1 VECEIRGGKR
11 GGRCDQ
17 GKEQKKMVKANYRD
31 NIIAMIDR
39 QRDKGLSKYGEV
51 LEDNVTLTVD
61 QRLEHIQEELIDAL
75 MYIEHLRAAVLDK
88 LTANDFQRAAMRTAS
103 GMNYDNAGGNG
114 LLLNGVMGLNG
125 ESGECIDIMKKH
137 IFQGHELD
145 REHLIEELGDTAWYL
160 AVCCEGLGVSLEE
173 VMRGNIDKLKARYP
187 EGFDKA
193 RSINRNG
200 EKTYT
205 FEEVKAELGLD
216 DGAEEKVRRKT
227 YLEDLLERLPGAR
240 MNGVHPEAC
249 RAKLYGDCE
258 CTELSSCEI
267 CWNEVM
273 PE

>member
-1 VECEIRGGKR
+1 
-11 GGRCDQ
+11 
-17 GKEQKKMVKANYRD
+17 MVKANYRD

-51 LEDNVTLTVD
+51 LEDNSTLTVD

-75 MYIEHLRAAVLDK
+75 MYVEHLRAAVLDK

-103 GMNYDNAGGNG
+103 GMNYDSAGENG

-125 ESGECIDIMKKH
+125 EAGECIDIMKKH

-145 REHLIEELGDTAWYL
+145 REHMIEELGDVAWYL
-160 AVCCEGLGVSLEE
+160 AVACEGIGVSLEE
-173 VMRGNIDKLKARYP
+173 IMRGNIDKLKARYP

-205 FEEVKAELGLD
+205 FEEVKVELGLNAKPK
-216 DGAEEKVRRKT
+216 GGVHRKT
-227 YLEDLLERLPGAR
+227 YLEDFLEKFPNAPMESEGEPA
-240 MNGVHPEAC
+240 AC
-249 RAKLYGDCE
+249 RRGIYSDGPMSCKME
-258 CTELSSCEI
+258 CRE

>member
-1 VECEIRGGKR
+1 
-11 GGRCDQ
+11 
-17 GKEQKKMVKANYRD
+17 MVKANYRD

-75 MYIEHLRAAVLDK
+75 MYVEHLRSAVLDK

-125 ESGECIDIMKKH
+125 EAGECIDIMKKH

-193 RSINRNG
+193 RSINRT
-200 EKTYT
+200 ECEPLLQA
-205 FEEVKAELGLD
+205 EEVGMPF
-216 DGAEEKVRRKT
+216 EKPKRKT
-227 YLEDLLERLPGAR
+227 YLEDFLEKFPNAPMESEGEPA
-240 MNGVHPEAC
+240 AC
-249 RAKLYGDCE
+249 RRGIYSGGPMSCRME
-258 CTELSSCEI
+258 CRE

>member
-1 VECEIRGGKR
+1 
-11 GGRCDQ
+11 
-17 GKEQKKMVKANYRD
+17 MVKANYRD

-39 QRDKGLSKYGEV
+39 QRGKGLSKYGEV

-75 MYIEHLRAAVLDK
+75 MYVEHLRSAVLDK

-103 GMNYDNAGGNG
+103 GMNYDNAGENG

-125 ESGECIDIMKKH
+125 EAGECIDIMKKH

-193 RSINRNG
+193 RSINRNNEDTWPSEEEIAAIEAHCTDQVCEDK
-200 EKTYT
+200 EKAVGS
-205 FEEVKAELGLD
+205 EKA
-216 DGAEEKVRRKT
+216 RRKT
-227 YLEDLLERLPGAR
+227 YLEDFLEKYLDAPMERE
-240 MNGVHPEAC
+240 GVPSVCLCDVYGHVPEWC
-249 RAKLYGDCE
+249 RVE
-258 CTELSSCEI
+258 CRE